1 MDKKRTDSE
10 PQLIRASEVATRHGE
25 PPWFER
31 LLDDGRNWVTLIC
44 DKPGDSNDPH
54 VHPDF
59 SEWWIVMQGELVWE
73 IGDYPPVH
81 AKKGDIVISPPGQRH
96 LISTVGHEPSL
107 RVAVSKH
114 GSNHDVKGDRASEL
128 KPFPDQELPP
138 NLLHTDLAR
147 VQAHYGQPDWFQDI
161 VSNDLNRA
169 VLICHGPGMTNEAHW
184 HPAFDE
190 WWPVLKGEVTWEV
203 GSNRPPIH
211 AREGDVVFVPKG
223 MRHLITT
230 VGAGASLRLAVMA
243 PEAVHVY
250 TDDDESAPPPRGLG

>member
-1 MDKKRTDSE
+1 MHAVPPTPPQRRCPGPPSAPPTTTKGRHRPHLSE
-10 PQLIRASEVATRHGE
+10 SSADRRIPRPS
-25 PPWFER
+25 P
-31 LLDDGRNWVTLIC
+31 
-44 DKPGDSNDPH
+44 
-54 VHPDF
+54 
-59 SEWWIVMQGELVWE
+59 LVPTPRPLR
-73 IGDYPPVH
+73 IG
-81 AKKGDIVISPPGQRH
+81 GLG
-96 LISTVGHEPSL
+96 L

-161 VSNDLNRA
+161 VSSDLNRA